1 MDNIIEYYKVT
12 VKVEVDTGLINKAG
26 EPKIKKHKE
35 VYLVK
40 DCSIPQKAANR
51 VENLFKSCTDEWAI
65 ESVKAEKLDD
75 ILSADDE

>member
-40 DCSIPQKAANR
+40 DCSTPQKAANR
-51 VENLFKSCTDEWAI
+51 VE
-65 ESVKAEKLDD
+65 
-75 ILSADDE
+75 